1 MELGTLHRE
10 LLSIACL
17 DVLATTGELLNLL
30 ESENLVAPAVQRAVV
45 RCRGHTQTTRHCGGV
60 VVDSLRHLV
69 ADSARAS
76 LEQRVVLS
84 EVVVVALTGLDLDH
98 RRELGR
104 NLARGTGAEE
114 ADALEN
120 TRTQTTGVDTN

>member
-1 MELGTLHRE
+1 MHRE
-10 LLSIACL
+10 LLSIARL
-17 DVLATTGELLNLL
+17 DVLATAGELLNLL

-45 RCRGHTQTTRHCGGV
+45 SGRGHTKAARHCGGV
-60 VVDSLRHLV
+60 VVHRLRNLV

-114 ADALEN
+114 RDALED
-120 TRTQTTGVDTN
+120 TRTQTTGVNTN